1 MSHRPIS
8 SAEGLNAVAQV
19 RQVVSRLPE
28 TAEQVD
34 KFGHTT
40 FRVRDKPL
48 VFMGEDAEGCWFSV
62 KADRHT
68 QEFLLRRECFVKT
81 PYIGQHGWTSVR
93 WDRIPDWDEIVELI
107 REAYM
112 LVAPA
117 KLKREMTDI
126 EP

>member
-1 MSHRPIS
+1 MGHRPIS
-8 SAEGLNAVAQV
+8 SKEGLQAVARV
-19 RQVVSRLPE
+19 RQVVSGLPE
-28 TAEQVD
+28 TVEHVD

-68 QEFLLRRECFVKT
+68 QAFLLRRECFEKT

-93 WDRIPDWDEIVELI
+93 WDLIPDWDEIEDLI
-107 REAYM
+107 REAYL

-117 KLKREMTDI
+117 KLKKGLNDLA
-126 EP
+126 

>member
-8 SAEGLNAVAQV
+8 SAEGLAAVARV
-19 RQVVSRLPE
+19 RQALSTLPE
-28 TAEQVD
+28 TEERID

-40 FRVRDKPL
+40 FRVRNKPI
-48 VFMGEDAEGCWFSV
+48 VFLGENGQGCWFSV

-68 QEFLLRRECFVKT
+68 QAFLLRRECFEKT

-107 REAYM
+107 REAYL

-117 KLKREMTDI
+117 RLKKEMTDI
-126 EP
+126 E